1 MHWCFAQALGV
12 FVNRPIKQIGPR
24 RAAPRPAQ
32 RAAAPAVGWAARAA
46 QRVNLQVGGSFNQ
59 NKMDEKS
66 GNSGRIF
73 WLCRLVVYT
82 LDEGAMKEQSCSG
95 KITHNTPSF
104 SSKGGRLTSQVAHN
118 GGVTVSPFFA
128 QTFPNLF
135 LSRGHPL
142 LRLAAAPIV
151 MKLPLSAHPNK
162 KRAMGV
168 SP

>member
-1 MHWCFAQALGV
+1 
-12 FVNRPIKQIGPR
+12 
-24 RAAPRPAQ
+24 
-32 RAAAPAVGWAARAA
+32 
-46 QRVNLQVGGSFNQ
+46 
-59 NKMDEKS
+59 MDEKG

-82 LDEGAMKEQSCSG
+82 LGEGAMKEQSCSG

-118 GGVTVSPFFA
+118 GGVAVSPFFVQTFFFA